1 MSIDT
6 LQEKIRA
13 LKNPSMVGL
22 DPTPEVVP
30 GYLLE
35 EARQELGATPEAAA
49 AAYRRFCR
57 ELMDGLQGLV
67 PAVKV
72 QSACFHALGSAGVAA
87 MQEVLR
93 DARDRGYYVL
103 LDLMRVDVT
112 GTAQLCAAS
121 VFGTVEAA
129 GPGYRPYPCDAV
141 TLHGYLGSDSVKPFL
156 PYCREEEKNL
166 FLVVKTSN
174 RSSVEVQDLLTG
186 GRLVHTAMAD
196 LVSRWGSDLYGK
208 CGYSQVAA
216 VVSASYPQVLKS
228 LRAKYDRMFFL
239 VPGYG
244 VQGGTAKNVQYA
256 FDRFGHGAVV
266 CASRSILGAWRQG
279 ESQGEDY
286 VNQAVQ
292 AAEKMKKDLGKYT
305 VIM

>member
-1 MSIDT
+1 M
-6 LQEKIRA
+6 
-13 LKNPSMVGL
+13 
-22 DPTPEVVP
+22 
-30 GYLLE
+30 
-35 EARQELGATPEAAA
+35 
-49 AAYRRFCR
+49 
-57 ELMDGLQGLV
+57 
-67 PAVKV
+67 
-72 QSACFHALGSAGVAA
+72 
-87 MQEVLR
+87 
-93 DARDRGYYVL
+93 
-103 LDLMRVDVT
+103 
-112 GTAQLCAAS
+112 
-121 VFGTVEAA
+121 
-129 GPGYRPYPCDAV
+129 
-141 TLHGYLGSDSVKPFL
+141 
-156 PYCREEEKNL
+156 
-166 FLVVKTSN
+166 VKTSN

-279 ESQGEDY
+279 ESQGRRLCKSSRPSCGKDE
-286 VNQAVQ
+286 
-292 AAEKMKKDLGKYT
+292 KDLGKYT

>member
-103 LDLMRVDVT
+103 LDLMRGDVT

-141 TLHGYLGSDSVKPFL
+141 TLHGYLGSDS
-156 PYCREEEKNL
+156 
-166 FLVVKTSN
+166 VKTSN

-286 VNQAVQ
+286 VNLAVQ